1 MIETIKKESRH
12 YAKRQMTWFRKNKE
26 TIWLDSSLG
35 VEDNIKTI
43 LKEINWK
50 ITEIQSPNPP
60 FSAVQQVSVRFMS
73 THPKSY
79 KALRNH
85 PEYVAAIKQMELS
98 VFPDGKS

>member
-50 ITEIQSPNPP
+50 KKVEN
-60 FSAVQQVSVRFMS
+60 
-73 THPKSY
+73 
-79 KALRNH
+79 
-85 PEYVAAIKQMELS
+85 
-98 VFPDGKS
+98 D